1 MPTIQEFRDLCHR
14 HGLAATHQRQVI
26 FEAVMALH
34 GMTEEAILA
43 AVRLASVV
51 HGLATVFDAESVVTA
66 LPVTA

>member
-14 HGLAATHQRQVI
+14 HGLTATHQRQVI

-43 AVRLASVV
+43 AVRLASVC
-51 HGLATVFDAESVVTA
+51 TA
-66 LPVTA
+66 WQPCSTLNPWSPLCR